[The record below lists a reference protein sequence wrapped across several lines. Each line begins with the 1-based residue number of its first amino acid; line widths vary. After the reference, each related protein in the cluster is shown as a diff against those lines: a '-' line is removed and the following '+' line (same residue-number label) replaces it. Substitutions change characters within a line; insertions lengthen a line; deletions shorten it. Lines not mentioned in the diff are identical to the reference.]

1 MINNVI
7 DMVKYI
13 VYGMFLALFCSHIS
27 AQEVALK
34 TNGLYWAT
42 GTPNMAFE
50 FKIGKHL
57 SIELPAGYNAWK
69 SSTEGR
75 SLRHYAFQPELRYWF
90 CRPFEGHMIGVHTH
104 YAKYNMGN
112 IPFMPATKG
121 YMYKG
126 DLWGGGLSYGYH
138 WVLGTRWGLE
148 VNIGLGYAYMNY
160 TKYIEGEC
168 CAEVVSKVKKHYFGP
183 TKVAISLIYMI
194 H

>member
-1 MINNVI
+1 
-7 DMVKYI
+7 
-13 VYGMFLALFCSHIS
+13 MFLALFCSHIR

-90 CRPFEGHMIGVHTH
+90 CRPFEGHMVGVHTH

-112 IPFMPATKG
+112 MPFMPATKG

-126 DLWGGGLSYGYH
+126 DLWGGGMSYGYH

-148 VNIGLGYAYMNY
+148 VNIGLDWDMP
-160 TKYIEGEC
+160 I
-168 CAEVVSKVKKHYFGP
+168 
-183 TKVAISLIYMI
+183 
-194 H
+194 